1 MKYQYWPKVC
11 IKAIKLC
18 DFKTTVMQLN
28 FVSCKMVW
36 NHIFVFQTKL
46 LATQLNY
53 HNKFARNLSK
63 QGRLRCLH
71 RCYASAVSASPVNVA
86 IKCLLKYKCLWTV
99 FILLC
104 HHRCDRW
111 RRQEHSGQES
121 KRKNLIFP
129 WRGQLGTVNVL
140 SAIFLLLTL
149 CVVLKNNNPVS
160 NVCIYLLVLLCVAT
174 TVPSC
179 AWNDEEWN
187 ITVQSFCLY
196 EEHLAQRMCG

>member
-1 MKYQYWPKVC
+1 M
-11 IKAIKLC
+11 
-18 DFKTTVMQLN
+18 
-28 FVSCKMVW
+28 
-36 NHIFVFQTKL
+36 
-46 LATQLNY
+46 
-53 HNKFARNLSK
+53 
-63 QGRLRCLH
+63 
-71 RCYASAVSASPVNVA
+71 SASPVNVA

-111 RRQEHSGQES
+111 RRQEHFGQES

-129 WRGQLGTVNVL
+129 WGGQLGTVNVL

-196 EEHLAQRMCG
+196 EEHLAQRMCGQYTSVMYKMVILLVTFLISKLQGFCLIRVTNFKDKLEKEKLNVSWKVNLLACKWTVFVS